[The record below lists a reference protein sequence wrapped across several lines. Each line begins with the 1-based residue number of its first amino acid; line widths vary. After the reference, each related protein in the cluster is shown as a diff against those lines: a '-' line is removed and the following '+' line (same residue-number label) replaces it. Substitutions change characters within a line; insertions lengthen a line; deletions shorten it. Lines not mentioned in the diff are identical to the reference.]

1 MQGVKDYQEKL
12 FLNFR
17 LSEYVPKE
25 NFYRRLKETLDLSYL
40 RGLTK
45 KYYGSEGQKSIDT
58 EVFFKLM
65 LIGYLEN
72 INSDRQI
79 IESAKM
85 RMDMLYF
92 LGYDLDESLPWHSTL
107 SRTRKL
113 FGGDVFLE
121 LFRNILQL
129 CVKKGMVSGKRQ
141 AVDSAFIKAN
151 ASMDSLVERDL
162 LENSRQFLTELT
174 ANEDAPVKQKLKCG
188 ERFVSPS
195 DPDARVSKKQNKVP
209 ALNHLG
215 VISVD
220 TKHHVICGA
229 AVEFADKKDSDT
241 TEKIVGQ
248 TVENL
253 QENGLDV
260 EEVLADA
267 GYSSGASYKFL
278 EENNITAYI
287 PVHGSYKPE
296 KDGFTY
302 NKTEDCYICT
312 QGIKLPFRSLKKE
325 KNRKTLTKQY
335 RAKAAECS
343 NCPLKEKCCKKA
355 RYKELSH
362 SFDKPHYDKA
372 YTLINT
378 RKGKQKMRL
387 RSKTVE
393 PVWGTLLHFRGMKKV
408 YTKGNDLAHKQL
420 LMAAAAYNL
429 KKLLGFCGTKFLKSV
444 AMVAKNVATNVK
456 TVFFD
461 TIYALVR
468 VNQTSDLNKFHL
480 HNQLCYTQQAP
491 PFSLKMKWG
500 CATATWTSAPASSI
514 RPYGYYG

>member
-1 MQGVKDYQEKL
+1 MQGTKDYQEKL

-113 FGGDVFLE
+113 FGQDVFLE
-121 LFRNILQL
+121 LFRNILRF
-129 CVKKGMVSGKRQ
+129 CVEKGMVSGKTQ

-151 ASMDSLVERDL
+151 ASMDSLVEREL
-162 LENSRQFLTELT
+162 VEKSQQFLTEIT
-174 ANEDAPVKQKLKCG
+174 ENEDENVNRKLKCSD
-188 ERFVSPS
+188 RFVSPS
-195 DPDARVSKKQNKVP
+195 DPDARVSKKQNKVR

-215 VISVD
+215 MISVD
-220 TKHHVICGA
+220 TESHVICGA

-253 QENGLDV
+253 QEIGLNV

-278 EENNITAYI
+278 EENNISAYI
-287 PVHGSYKPE
+287 PTHGSYKPE
-296 KDGFTY
+296 KTGFTY
-302 NKTEDCYICT
+302 NAKEDFYTCT
-312 QGIKLPFRSLKKE
+312 QGIKLPFKSIKKE
-325 KNRKTLTKQY
+325 KSRTTLTKEY
-335 RAKAAECS
+335 RATAADCR
-343 NCPLKEKCCKKA
+343 NCPLKKDCCKQA
-355 RYKELSH
+355 RYKGISH
-362 SFDKPHYDKA
+362 SFDKPYYDKA
-372 YTLINT
+372 YRLLNT
-378 RKGKQKMRL
+378 CKGKQKMRL
-387 RSKTVE
+387 RKSTVE
-393 PVWGTLLHFRGMKKV
+393 PVWGTLLDFRRMRKV
-408 YTKGNDLAHKQL
+408 YTKGNDLANKQL
-420 LMAAAAYNL
+420 LMAAVAYNL
-429 KKLLGFCGTKFLKSV
+429 KKLMGFKSPKTTISVIKSV
-444 AMVAKNVATNVK
+444 GIATKNTLVSQLLTVLNLSLQFIESIFGDWKYK
-456 TVFFD
+456 TQNGAYV
-461 TIYALVR
+461 TYEKREVVQR
-468 VNQTSDLNKFHL
+468 PRGRPHERTLNII
-480 HNQLCYTQQAP
+480 AP
-491 PFSLKMKWG
+491 H
-500 CATATWTSAPASSI
+500 
-514 RPYGYYG
+514 